1 MTENAR
7 ADEFLEVSIAEL
19 HQAYLSGRVSP
30 VDITRATLARI
41 QADNRFG
48 AFVATDAET
57 ASAAAERS
65 ATRFEN
71 GAHRGLLD
79 GVPMSVK
86 DIIAVDGMQWEAGS
100 AVLRGHRATE
110 DAPVVR
116 QLRQAGAVI
125 VGKTALDEFALTTT
139 GPVRN
144 PVDESLTAGGS
155 SCGSAVAVRRGLSFA
170 DIATDTGGSVR
181 IPAHCCQVAGLK
193 PTRSLLPLDGVVPL
207 AHTLDHVGILARHA
221 ADTAIVLDALVPGI
235 DLIADEGLPRPEQIT
250 IGVPTNLRFFG
261 HHAEARFQESVAALE
276 HAGMRRVD
284 VELPDLDR
292 VAEIHSVVL
301 LSEMTSYHGMRFG
314 SEEARYGPGLH
325 DFLWNA
331 ETDQTRRRY
340 LQAQSQRAQIT
351 RDIDAQLSG
360 CDVLVLP
367 TLLVD
372 IPGATQYEID
382 LDGAPTFATTAMV
395 RLTSLFN
402 HTGHPALVV
411 SPNKLSTTD
420 FRGVQLVGAPFADVF
435 LTQVGRLCE
444 VVLERDGRL
453 LHAHAEDS

>member
-1 MTENAR
+1 MTGNAR
-7 ADEFLEVSIAEL
+7 VNGFLEVSIGEL
-19 HQAYLSGRVSP
+19 HEAYLSGRVTP
-30 VDITRATLARI
+30 VDVTRATLARI

-48 AFVATDAET
+48 AFVAVDAEVAT
-57 ASAAAERS
+57 AAAERS
-65 ATRFEN
+65 AARFES
-71 GAHRGLLD
+71 GTHRGMLD
-79 GVPMSVK
+79 GVPVSVK
-86 DIIAVDGMQWEAGS
+86 DLIAVEGMQWEAGS
-100 AVLRGHRATE
+100 AVLRGHRAAE
-110 DAPVVR
+110 DATVVR

-125 VGKTALDEFALTTT
+125 VGKTALDEFALTTM

-144 PVDESLTAGGS
+144 PVDETLTAGGS

-170 DIATDTGGSVR
+170 DIATDTGGSIR

-235 DLIADEGLPRPEQIT
+235 DLVTDERLPRPEQIT

-261 HHAEARFQESVAALE
+261 RHAQARFQESVAALE

-292 VAEIHSVVL
+292 VAEIHSVIL

-314 SEEARYGPGLH
+314 SEESRYGPGLH

-331 ETDQTRRRY
+331 ETDPIRRRY
-340 LQAQSQRAQIT
+340 LQAQSQRAHLT
-351 RDIDAQLSG
+351 RDIDAQLSR
-360 CDVLVLP
+360 CDILVLP

-382 LDGAPTFATTAMV
+382 LDGVPTFATTAMV

-411 SPNKLSTTD
+411 SPNMRSAKA
-420 FRGVQLVGAPFADVF
+420 FRGVQLIGAPFADAF

-444 VVLERDGRL
+444 VVLDRDVRRQ
-453 LHAHAEDS
+453 HVHAEDS